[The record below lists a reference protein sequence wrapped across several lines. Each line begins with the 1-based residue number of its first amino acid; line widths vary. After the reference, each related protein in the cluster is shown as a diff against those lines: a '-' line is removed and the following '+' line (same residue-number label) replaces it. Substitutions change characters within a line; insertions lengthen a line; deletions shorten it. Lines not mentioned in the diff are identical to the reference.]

1 MGGFRISERFRLEVH
16 WEMVTYEQ
24 DDIANLVSCCLSGPV
39 IKEVESMNPM
49 DSISLDFGNQYIIF
63 VNNFYI
69 AQLSWQG
76 VKQTTD
82 RIYLQNVTLTNRN
95 VNSVPKLRDND
106 YIVIDTKD
114 HEDAKHQHNL
124 TYPSY
129 LIRSDGNMYKFEDQ

>member
-1 MGGFRISERFRLEVH
+1 MGGFRISERYRLEVR
-16 WEMVTYEQ
+16 WGQVVYEQ
-24 DDIANLVSCCLSGPV
+24 DGVANLISCCLSGPV
-39 IKEVESMNPM
+39 IREVESMNPV

-69 AQLSWQG
+69 AQLAWQG

-82 RIYLQNVTLTNRN
+82 RIYLQNVTLTNKN
-95 VNSVPKLRDND
+95 VNSVPKLRDSD

-124 TYPSY
+124 TYSSY
-129 LIRSDGNMYKFEDQ
+129 LIRFDGNMYKFEDQ

>member
-16 WEMVTYEQ
+16 WGLVTYEQ
-24 DDIANLVSCCLSGPV
+24 EGVANLVSCCLSGPV
-39 IKEVESMNPM
+39 IKEVESINPI

-69 AQLSWQG
+69 AELSWQG

-82 RIYLQNVTLTNRN
+82 RIYLQNVTLTNSS
-95 VNSVPKLRDND
+95 VNSVPKLGDSD

-114 HEDAKHQHNL
+114 HEDVKHQHNL

-129 LIRSDGNMYKFEDQ
+129 LIRSDGDLYKFKE